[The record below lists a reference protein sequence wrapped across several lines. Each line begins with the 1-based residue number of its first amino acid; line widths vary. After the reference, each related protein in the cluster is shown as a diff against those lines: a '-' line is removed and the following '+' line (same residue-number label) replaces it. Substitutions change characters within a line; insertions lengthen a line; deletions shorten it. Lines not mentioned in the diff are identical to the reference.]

1 MTKGLMVVFEGTT
14 AAGKKTHI
22 RLLAE
27 KIKALGKEVTIL
39 SFPDY
44 ENPIAKLTKRGDLDP
59 YTQSLLFA
67 ADRQL
72 NQQRIKALLE
82 KGNVILCDRYCYS
95 NYAYQSASG
104 VDLNWLMQ
112 IEKNVVKPDLAFLID
127 VPVETSIKRVQQANI
142 EDFTK
147 MEILSRLQK
156 QRELLEKI
164 RENFLEIA
172 KKDRETEWYVIDGTK
187 PVEETLRE
195 ILEIIKQKISLY
207 DS

>member
-1 MTKGLMVVFEGTT
+1 MKGLLIVLEGLTGS
-14 AAGKKTHI
+14 GKKTHI
-22 RLLAE
+22 RNLAE

-44 ENPIAKLTKRGDLDP
+44 DNPIAKLTKRTDLDP

-82 KGNVILCDRYCYS
+82 KGSIILCDRYCYS
-95 NYAYQSASG
+95 NYAYQSALG

-112 IEKNVVKPDLAFLID
+112 IEKNVIKPDLAFLID
-127 VPVETSIKRVQQANI
+127 VPVETSIKRVQQASI

-147 MEILSRLQK
+147 REILNRLQK
-156 QRELLEKI
+156 QREILEKI
-164 RENFLEIA
+164 REKFLEIA
-172 KKDRETEWYVIDGTK
+172 RTNKETEWHIIDGTK
-187 PVEETLRE
+187 DINETLDE
-195 ILEIIKQKISLY
+195 IWEIVKNKISQV
-207 DS
+207 

>member
-156 QRELLEKI
+156 QRELLEKKERI
-164 RENFLEIA
+164 F
-172 KKDRETEWYVIDGTK
+172 
-187 PVEETLRE
+187 
-195 ILEIIKQKISLY
+195 
-207 DS
+207 

>member
-1 MTKGLMVVFEGTT
+1 MKGLLIVLEGLTGS
-14 AAGKKTHI
+14 GKKTHI
-22 RLLAE
+22 RNLAE

-44 ENPIAKLTKRGDLDP
+44 DNPIAKLTKRTDLDP

-82 KGNVILCDRYCYS
+82 KGSIILCDRYCYS
-95 NYAYQSASG
+95 NYAYQSALG

-112 IEKNVVKPDLAFLID
+112 IEKNVIKPDLAFLID
-127 VPVETSIKRVQQANI
+127 VPVETSIKRVQQASI

-147 MEILSRLQK
+147 KEILNRLQK
-156 QRELLEKI
+156 QREILEKI
-164 RENFLEIA
+164 REKFLEIA
-172 KKDRETEWYVIDGTK
+172 RTNKETEWHIIDGTK
-187 PVEETLRE
+187 DINETLGE
-195 ILEIIKQKISLY
+195 IWEIVKNKISQV
-207 DS
+207 

>member
-127 VPVETSIKRVQQANI
+127 VPIETSIKRVQQANI